1 MMYNCDRKIVIKTK
15 KMADIPV
22 KYFVSGRIIY
32 FISGGEKRSLSF
44 PDIIYT
50 LHVIYD
56 NISSA

>member
-1 MMYNCDRKIVIKTK
+1 MCNCDRKIVIITK
-15 KMADIPV
+15 KWRI
-22 KYFVSGRIIY
+22 YLSNIFVSGRIIY